1 MEELRKELI
10 DALRKAVNGYTYQL
24 NNFEIS
30 DIDTPRI
37 ERLTNLL
44 SVLLHYEFE
53 THRRDELI
61 KRCEKLEAKVFGH

>member
-10 DALRKAVNGYTYQL
+10 DALRKAV
-24 NNFEIS
+24 S
-30 DIDTPRI
+30 DIDTLRI

-44 SVLLHYEFE
+44 SVLLHYELE